1 MADLITPLRGEIL
14 RLARREIKAQT
25 EALRA
30 TVSAHRKDIAALKR
44 ENAELRKLLK
54 TEAKQH
60 RRQPKDVT
68 SGGTGRSRITSKGV
82 VSLRKRLG
90 LSAADLGKLLGVSP
104 ATIYI
109 WESKAPTPK
118 PEVMARLAEL
128 RTLGKKEVAKRIAAE

>member
-1 MADLITPLRGEIL
+1 MADLIKPLRDEIL

-30 TVSAHRKDIAALKR
+30 AVSAHRKDIAALKR
-44 ENAELRKLLK
+44 EIAELRKLLK
-54 TEAKQH
+54 AEAKQH
-60 RRQPKDVT
+60 RRQPKNVAD
-68 SGGTGRSRITSKGV
+68 GGPDRSRITSKGV
-82 VSLRKRLG
+82 VSLRTRLG
-90 LSAADLGKLLGVSP
+90 LSAADLGKLIGVSP